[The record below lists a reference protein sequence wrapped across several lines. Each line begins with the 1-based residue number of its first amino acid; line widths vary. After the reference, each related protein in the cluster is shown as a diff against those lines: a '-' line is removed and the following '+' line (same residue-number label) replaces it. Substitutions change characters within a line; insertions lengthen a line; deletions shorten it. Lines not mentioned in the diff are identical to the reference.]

1 MILPVTFWRLLIV
14 FILYFQ
20 EWTAH
25 EVLVVCRLVR
35 SVNTAMGLQTYN
47 ITIISDMQD
56 IELTDFKVQQAYF
69 HKDHLDNGTC
79 NTILCVTV

>member
-1 MILPVTFWRLLIV
+1 MILTVTFWCLFIV

-47 ITIISDMQD
+47 IAIISDMQD

-69 HKDHLDNGTC
+69 HEDQLENGTYS
-79 NTILCVTV
+79 TILCM